1 MMQHVHPT
9 LIQATR
15 TVSEIS
21 GNEVLIT
28 VSVILANCIHSSHGL
43 NHKVNRYNLLFAYM
57 IINLDEPER
66 SIVPRVTP

>member
-28 VSVILANCIHSSHGL
+28 VSVILINCINSGHGL
-43 NHKVNRYNLLFAYM
+43 KTIKLIVIIYYLL
-57 IINLDEPER
+57 
-66 SIVPRVTP
+66 T